1 MARAILT
8 DAERLVW
15 DSVPA
20 DPDPDV
26 TGAFF
31 TLADGEVDVLRRLPT
46 PAGSLA
52 GGVALAAI
60 RWLGFVP
67 IELDQVPAAGV
78 ARLAGQ
84 LDVDP
89 AALADYLAAA
99 ARPAG
104 RRL

>member
-31 TLADGEVDVLRRLPT
+31 TLADGEVDVLRRLAET
-46 PAGSLA
+46 
-52 GGVALAAI
+52 
-60 RWLGFVP
+60 
-67 IELDQVPAAGV
+67 
-78 ARLAGQ
+78 
-84 LDVDP
+84 
-89 AALADYLAAA
+89 
-99 ARPAG
+99 
-104 RRL
+104 